1 MLSKVDTKKNTT
13 YVIRFNS
20 MAALAL
26 RGIEWVEISKTK
38 DNAHIILTPCFEPDN
53 VRTRGV
59 AHINRCHWAEA
70 DYPRICADYMVKHE
84 GFLKS
89 EWFNG
94 KRYKVKKGKDRKIII
109 CIKEVVE
116 EGA

>member
-1 MLSKVDTKKNTT
+1 MLSKVDTNKTTT

-20 MAALAL
+20 VVALAL
-26 RGIEWVEISKTK
+26 KGIEWVEVSKTK
-38 DNAHIILTPCFEPDN
+38 DNAHIILTPCYEPDN

-59 AHINRCHWAEA
+59 AHINRCHGEGG
-70 DYPRICADYMVKHE
+70 DFPRICADYMVKHE
-84 GFLKS
+84 GFLKA

-116 EGA
+116 ESA